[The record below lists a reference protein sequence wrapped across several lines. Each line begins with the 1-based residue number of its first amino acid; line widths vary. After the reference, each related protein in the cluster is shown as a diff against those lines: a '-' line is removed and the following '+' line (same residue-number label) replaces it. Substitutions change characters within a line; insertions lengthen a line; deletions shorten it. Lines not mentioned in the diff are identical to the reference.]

1 MINCF
6 PQYQYS
12 TTVATRPPPVCKAPN
27 SSRPRFPRDHT
38 VGVVINKPCGRY
50 GNPVNCFRAGQHLHP
65 IHRADFSNSPVWHYF
80 LLLKIKH
87 WKSISDAT
95 SARFVLCGVV
105 YGRPFPGRTA
115 SIGHHLANLLSCLRV
130 GYLTTDGGR
139 WSVVGCGYSLSVS
152 LLHCSSDVRNADMK
166 HNNKFRPISR
176 PTSEYT
182 SRVGSA
188 PLRRVYEPRVEER
201 HYYFYTQ
208 SGILGCWAA
217 ASASATP
224 PPLQLPG

>member
-1 MINCF
+1 M
-6 PQYQYS
+6 
-12 TTVATRPPPVCKAPN
+12 
-27 SSRPRFPRDHT
+27 
-38 VGVVINKPCGRY
+38 
-50 GNPVNCFRAGQHLHP
+50 
-65 IHRADFSNSPVWHYF
+65 
-80 LLLKIKH
+80 
-87 WKSISDAT
+87 
-95 SARFVLCGVV
+95 V

-139 WSVVGCGYSLSVS
+139 WSGGGYSLSVS

-208 SGILGCWAA
+208 SGILGCCFCFCYSAA
-217 ASASATP
+217 ATITRLNNYSNMVVKIRSEAKKHFSE
-224 PPLQLPG
+224 Q